1 MTDTDGDPQS
11 RLDGLKLRLNEAVR
25 HFEQVAGEK
34 VRRAELPGE
43 FPDSPGGFLSV
54 DPDGR
59 YRFEIRERGE
69 PTALIVSDRIDE
81 VVLGV
86 MSDVAS
92 SHAQSAALRH
102 PDYESVNDARR
113 LWFPRWSR
121 LMHSLSPEW
130 GRHTDREISEI
141 LKTYPFD

>member
-1 MTDTDGDPQS
+1 MTDTCEDPQS
-11 RLDGLKLRLNEAVR
+11 RLDRLKLRLNEAVR

-34 VRRAELPGE
+34 VRRAELPGDS
-43 FPDSPGGFLSV
+43 PDSPGGFLSI

-59 YRFEIRERGE
+59 YRFEFRERGE
-69 PTALIVSDRIDE
+69 PAALIVSDRIDDI
-81 VVLGV
+81 VLGV

-92 SHAQSAALRH
+92 SHAQSAALRD
-102 PDYESVNDARR
+102 PDYKSVNDARR

-130 GRHTDREISEI
+130 GRHTDLEISEI
-141 LKTYPFD
+141 LNAYPYD